1 MKNKEKPEEGKIY
14 ALTGGHDTP
23 SIANGNTWAE
33 SEVKKRTFSLNGGS
47 KFEHLFDFMNKM
59 ESLGFKRS
67 GVNRNPAHRIE
78 LQNLPTFSGLAG
90 PMYDGP
96 NKIRYETW
104 ETYEAMSR

>member
-1 MKNKEKPEEGKIY
+1 MIY
-14 ALTGGHDTP
+14 
-23 SIANGNTWAE
+23 
-33 SEVKKRTFSLNGGS
+33 SLNGGS

-78 LQNLPTFSGLAG
+78 LNNLPTFSGLAG